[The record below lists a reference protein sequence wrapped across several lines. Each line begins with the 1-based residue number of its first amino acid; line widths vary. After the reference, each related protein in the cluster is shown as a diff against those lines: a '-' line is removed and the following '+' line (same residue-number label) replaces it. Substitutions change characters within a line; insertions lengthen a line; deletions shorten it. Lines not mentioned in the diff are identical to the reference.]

1 MSAAAETLPAE
12 TLPAE
17 TLPASLPARIPILAV
32 ARALRTH
39 QWAKNLIVLL
49 PVVTAHAWDRLP
61 AALLAALA
69 CCAAASAIYL
79 VNDWCDR
86 EADAAHPRKRFRP
99 VASGALGVG
108 WVIGLVLVLGCA
120 AGLLGFAAGGT
131 TPLWLAAYALLALAY
146 SLWLKRLLGAD
157 VVILTCFY
165 LLRLGIGA
173 AAIAHA
179 FSPWLAAFA
188 AGLFGSLACLKRAAE
203 LTARGS
209 EGRRAWRPEHVPAL
223 TWAGL
228 LTGLSAIVV
237 LAAYPSSATA
247 QLLYPRPWWLALSAL
262 PLAWWLGRTWR
273 LGLAGKLPH
282 DPVAFALTDRG
293 AWLVVIGSAGA
304 WLLAAWHW

>member
-1 MSAAAETLPAE
+1 MSAAAETLPTA
-12 TLPAE
+12 
-17 TLPASLPARIPILAV
+17 LPARIPVLAILRAV
-32 ARALRTH
+32 RAH

-49 PVVTAHAWDRLP
+49 PVATAHAWDRLP

-99 VASGALGVG
+99 VASGALGLG
-108 WVIGLVLVLGCA
+108 WVIGLVLALGFA

-146 SLWLKRLLGAD
+146 STWLKRLLGAD
-157 VVILTCFY
+157 LVILTSFY

-173 AAIAHA
+173 AAVAHDL
-179 FSPWLAAFA
+179 SPWLAGFA

-203 LTARGS
+203 LTARGR
-209 EGRRAWRPEHVPAL
+209 EGRRAWRPDHVPAL
-223 TWAGL
+223 AWAGL
-228 LTGLSAIVV
+228 VTGAGAIVL
-237 LAAYPSSATA
+237 LAAYPCSSTA
-247 QLLYPRPWWLALSAL
+247 QLLYPRPWWFAAAAL
-262 PLAWWLGRTWR
+262 PLAWWLQRTWQ

-282 DPVAFALTDRG
+282 DPVAFALTDRA
-293 AWLVVIGSAGA
+293 AWLVVLSAATA